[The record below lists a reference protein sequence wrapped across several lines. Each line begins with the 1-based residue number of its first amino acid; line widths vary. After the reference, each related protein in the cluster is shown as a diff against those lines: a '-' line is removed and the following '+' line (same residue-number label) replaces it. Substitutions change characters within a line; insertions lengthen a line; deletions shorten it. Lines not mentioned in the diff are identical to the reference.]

1 MKRVQDISI
10 SDNNLKSQYVDDF
23 LNENY
28 NEAFNLINS
37 DNFETKKITND
48 FFESISSKLYNLENL
63 YFQNVPYFLSE
74 KLYDIQ
80 YFINNFI
87 FLGEWESTTVYRAYN
102 LVSYNNSIYMY
113 VGENSESGE
122 LPTSGGIVTLIID
135 DTINSSS
142 LLTEEIII
150 EGGTINNLGILS
162 TNNLFVNSHWLRL
175 NIRGEQGAIGIGLNY
190 IGNWNASLSYNQYDA
205 VFYNNSLWSCKMLNQ
220 NIVPQNGTYWNEV
233 FKVYKAKI
241 EDHSSVNNP
250 YNGMICF
257 EIIQ

>member
-10 SDNNLKSQYVDDF
+10 SDNDLKSQYVDDF

-28 NEAFNLINS
+28 NEAFNLINN

-48 FFESISSKLYNLENL
+48 FFENISSKLYNLENL

-113 VGENSESGE
+113 IGENSGSGE
-122 LPTSGGIVTLIID
+122 LPTSGGTG
-135 DTINSSS
+135 N
-142 LLTEEIII
+142 
-150 EGGTINNLGILS
+150 
-162 TNNLFVNSHWLRL
+162 WLRL
-175 NIRGEQGAIGIGLNY
+175 NIRGEQGAIGVGLNY

-220 NIVPQNGTYWNEV
+220 NIVPQNGTYWNEI

-241 EDHSSVNNP
+241 EDYSFVNNP

>member
-28 NEAFNLINS
+28 NEAFNLIND

-48 FFESISSKLYNLENL
+48 FFENISSKLYNLENL

-87 FLGEWESTTVYRAYN
+87 FLEEWESTTVYRAYN

-113 VGENSESGE
+113 IDENPSSGY
-122 LPTSGGIVTLIID
+122 LPTTV
-135 DTINSSS
+135 
-142 LLTEEIII
+142 
-150 EGGTINNLGILS
+150 GTDS
-162 TNNLFVNSHWLRL
+162 PWLKL
-175 NIRGEQGAIGIGLNY
+175 EIRGEKGEIGIGINY
-190 IGNWNASLSYNQYDA
+190 LGNWNSSFSYNKYDA
-205 VFYNNSLWSCKMLNQ
+205 VFYNNSLWACKTINQ
-220 NIVPQNGTYWNEV
+220 NTIPQDGIYWDEV
-233 FKVYKAKI
+233 FKVNKAKI
-241 EDHSSVNNP
+241 EEYSSLADP
-250 YNGMICF
+250 YNGLICF
-257 EIIQ
+257 EII